1 VDTKCGECDAG
12 ISVPADAIVGEI
24 VSCKDC
30 GTQYEVAHVKDGTV
44 MLKQAD
50 AVEEDWG
57 E

>member
-1 VDTKCGECDAG
+1 MDTKCAECDAS
-12 ISVPADAIVGEI
+12 IAVPSDSIVGEI

-30 GTQYEVAHVKDGTV
+30 GTEYEVTQLKGGTV